1 MNKMLGK
8 RVCKKSMNIVDAN
21 LILRY
26 LLQDAIQFID
36 QARDKIENYHIFIP
50 NEVIAEVVYVL
61 EKVYK
66 VDRPLIY
73 DSLRNLLAYSN
84 VTTHDN
90 SILVEALKVYSEIK
104 IDFVDSLLFAY
115 SKIGG
120 HSVFTFDKK
129 LNQMLD
135 ELRKA

>member
-1 MNKMLGK
+1 
-8 RVCKKSMNIVDAN
+8 MNIVDAN

-26 LLQDAIQFID
+26 LLQDAVQFIE
-36 QARDKIENYHIFIP
+36 QARDKIENHHIFIP

-66 VDRPLIY
+66 VERVNIFDALQ
-73 DSLRNLLAYSN
+73 NLLTYSN
-84 VTTHDN
+84 ITTHDK
-90 SILVEALKVYSEIK
+90 SIFIEALKVYSEIK

-120 HSVFTFDKK
+120 HTVFTFDKK

-135 ELRKA
+135 ELRNA

>member
-1 MNKMLGK
+1 
-8 RVCKKSMNIVDAN
+8 MNIADAN
-21 LILRY
+21 VILRY
-26 LLQDAIQFID
+26 LLQDVVQFIEP
-36 QARDKIENYHIFIP
+36 AKDKIENHYIFIP

-66 VDRPLIY
+66 VERVNIFDALQ
-73 DSLRNLLAYSN
+73 NLLTYSN
-84 VTTHDN
+84 ITTHDKN
-90 SILVEALKVYSEIK
+90 MLIEALKVYSEIK

-120 HSVFTFDKK
+120 HTVFTFDKK

-135 ELRKA
+135 ELRNAK

>member
-1 MNKMLGK
+1 MNKTLGQ

-26 LLQDAIQFID
+26 LLQDATQFID

-66 VDRPLIY
+66 VDRPLIF
-73 DSLRNLLAYSN
+73 DSIQNLLSYGN
-84 VTTHDN
+84 ITTHDK
-90 SILVEALKVYSEIK
+90 SILVESLKVYSEIK
-104 IDFVDSLLFAY
+104 IDFVDSLLYAY

-120 HSVFTFDKK
+120 HTVFTFDKK
-129 LNQMLD
+129 LNQLLD
-135 ELRKA
+135 ELRNA

>member
-1 MNKMLGK
+1 MNKTLGK

-26 LLQDAIQFID
+26 LLQDAVQFLD
-36 QARDKIENYHIFIP
+36 QARDKIENHSIFIP

-66 VDRPLIY
+66 VERAHIF
-73 DSLRNLLAYSN
+73 DSLQNLLSYGN
-84 VTTHDN
+84 ITTHDKD
-90 SILVEALKVYSEIK
+90 ILIEALKGYSEIK
-104 IDFVDSLLFAY
+104 IDFVDSLLLAY

-120 HSVFTFDKK
+120 HTIFTFDKR
-129 LNQMLD
+129 LNQLL
-135 ELRKA
+135 EQQR

>member
-1 MNKMLGK
+1 
-8 RVCKKSMNIVDAN
+8 MNIVDAN

-26 LLQDAIQFID
+26 LLQDAVQFIEK
-36 QARDKIENYHIFIP
+36 ARDKIENHHIFIP

-66 VDRPLIY
+66 VERVNIFDALQK
-73 DSLRNLLAYSN
+73 LLTYSN
-84 VTTHDN
+84 ITTHDR

-120 HSVFTFDKK
+120 HTVFTFDKK

-135 ELRKA
+135 ELRSA

>member
-1 MNKMLGK
+1 
-8 RVCKKSMNIVDAN
+8 MNIVDAN
-21 LILRY
+21 VILRY
-26 LLQDAIQFID
+26 LLQDAAQFIEP
-36 QARDKIENYHIFIP
+36 AKDKIENHDIFIP

-66 VDRPLIY
+66 VERVNIFDALQ
-73 DSLRNLLAYSN
+73 NLLTYN
-84 VTTHDN
+84 NITTHDKN
-90 SILVEALKVYSEIK
+90 MLIEALKIYSEIK

-120 HSVFTFDKK
+120 HTVFTFDKK

-135 ELRKA
+135 ELRNAK

>member
-1 MNKMLGK
+1 
-8 RVCKKSMNIVDAN
+8 MNIVDAN

-26 LLQDAIQFID
+26 LLQDAIHFLE
-36 QARDKIENYHIFIP
+36 QARDKIEDHNIFIP

-66 VDRPLIY
+66 VERVHIF
-73 DSLRNLLAYSN
+73 DSLQNLLSYGN
-84 VTTHDN
+84 ITTHDR

-104 IDFVDSLLFAY
+104 IDFVDSLLFSY

-120 HSVFTFDKK
+120 HTIFTFDKK
-129 LNQMLD
+129 LNQLL
-135 ELRKA
+135 EGLHNS